1 MKQRLCIVIP
11 VHWKARMGGAE
22 YQVKCLLDHL
32 RTLDRYDIHYLAH
45 RVPGEGQFDGYMVHR
60 VGHGG
65 GRPRFGFV
73 SDAPSL
79 YRALR
84 RLRPNVVYQ
93 RVGCAYTGI
102 AAFYARRAGCRL
114 VWHAASDADLQI
126 NLKVRQ
132 RNFIRQRLERSL
144 LSYGIRS
151 ADRIVTQTE
160 QQARLLRENFGRRPD
175 AVIANFHPDPTETI
189 DKSGPLRVVW
199 IADLKRLKQPEAFL
213 RLAEALQDI
222 HDVRFVMIG
231 AATAG
236 AGDASWQASLKER
249 LNSASNLEYL
259 GQLSQAEVNEQL
271 AKAHVFVNTSIYE
284 GFPNTFIQA
293 WLRDAAVVSLNVDPD
308 GILNRD
314 NLGFHAGTEAR
325 LAEIV
330 RRLISDSALRAAI
343 AQRARAHA
351 KRFHSMENARR
362 LEEIIRGAAVKSVA
376 RQG

>member
-1 MKQRLCIVIP
+1 
-11 VHWKARMGGAE
+11 
-22 YQVKCLLDHL
+22 
-32 RTLDRYDIHYLAH
+32 
-45 RVPGEGQFDGYMVHR
+45 
-60 VGHGG
+60 
-65 GRPRFGFV
+65 
-73 SDAPSL
+73 
-79 YRALR
+79 LR

-222 HDVRFVMIG
+222 HDIRFVMIG